1 MKEKVL
7 LPQVLF
13 SGIIKKNSSSFTHSS
28 YYDFVLDTYREQVE
42 KLSEIMKRFAQT
54 SGPLIAWFLVDQ
66 RFHKQELVSLEK
78 QLERFIEKRLGDAW
92 DVEAMLILLDAN
104 SFDLEDLQDE
114 VERLVHKLCMRYPF
128 EYFAQLVNFGD
139 PTVYQSLFVEA
150 IRQFEERYASIYW
163 DEDEV
168 HVEYTVMEVQSE
180 TWVKQF
186 RDFIIDHDYQAAFE
200 MLQELDETEEV
211 KALRCLLQ
219 MMMDRL
225 NFAFEDALVHLEEA
239 MKLLGNESVLVET
252 KEKLSALLSKET
264 KTRDLARI
272 VELYRHI
279 DMYLDMDDLVSFLV
293 RFYRAREAVLFYLLQ
308 HAQTIPHEVTLQKKS
323 TIYEV
328 FDELEEKYDNWEID
342 GYYGAYF
349 YLKSTNVAG
358 ALNVRNNS
366 FIGHSRNKVDK
377 EELWHSYFGTSRTTF
392 NKAKRRFIMDTALMF
407 RDLGVELD
415 ENIMSIN
422 RFLLQLSRKM
432 MLKGQ
437 VFHEKRIH

>member
-1 MKEKVL
+1 LKETVL

-13 SGIIKKNSSSFTHSS
+13 SGIITRRDFDPSHSS
-28 YYDFVLDTYREQVE
+28 LNDFVLNTYDEQFK
-42 KLSEIMKRFAQT
+42 KLSEIVERLTQK
-54 SGPLIAWFLVDQ
+54 SGTIIAWFLVDQ
-66 RFHKQELVSLEK
+66 RFNKQELVSLEK
-78 QLERFIEKRLGDAW
+78 QLERFIEKRLGDEW
-92 DVEAMLILLDAN
+92 NVEAIFISLDAH
-104 SFDLEDLQDE
+104 SLHFEELQDE
-114 VERLVHKLCMRYPF
+114 VERHVHKLCVRYPF
-128 EYFAQLVNFGD
+128 EYFAQLVNFGNS
-139 PTVYQSLFVEA
+139 TVYQALFLEG
-150 IRQFEERYASIYW
+150 IRQFEDRYASIYW
-163 DEDEV
+163 DENEV
-168 HVEYTVMEVQSE
+168 HVEYTMMQPHTE
-180 TWVKQF
+180 TWSKQF

-200 MLQELDETEEV
+200 MLKELDETDDV
-211 KALRCLLQ
+211 KALGFLLQ

-225 NFAFEDALVHLEEA
+225 NFAFEDALIHLEEA

-252 KEKLSALLSKET
+252 KEKLSVLLSKET

-279 DMYLDMDDLVSFLV
+279 DMYLDMDDFVSFLV
-293 RFYRAREAVLFYLLQ
+293 RFYRAREAILFYLLQ
-308 HAQTIPHEVTLQKKS
+308 HAQTIPHEVKLQKKS

-422 RFLLQLSRKM
+422 RFLLKLSRK
-432 MLKGQ
+432 LVERKSIG
-437 VFHEKRIH
+437 